1 MIPRLNIFCLPFA
14 GGNKY
19 SYREYK
25 EMAPSFINFICL
37 EYPGRS
43 SRIKEPLLTDAHE
56 LVDDLYKIIIN
67 QIDDG
72 DYAIYGHSL
81 GGLLTYLLTRKLKEN
96 GHKLPVHL
104 FITGTTGPSSKSR
117 GEKTRHLLPRNEFI
131 QELKDL
137 KGMPDEIL
145 NNDELLFYYE
155 PILRSDFMA
164 SENYIHEVADPLEIP
179 ITVITGKEEDMEI
192 SDIELWQ
199 KETIYEIDFRR
210 LPGNH
215 FFIYKYANAIIQII
229 SKKLLVTTKVYQL

>member
-1 MIPRLNIFCLPFA
+1 MIPKLNIFCLPFA

-25 EMAPSFINFICL
+25 EIAPSFINFIFL

-43 SRIKEPLLTDAHE
+43 SRIKEPLLADAHE

-67 QIDDG
+67 HIDDR

-104 FITGTTGPSSKSR
+104 FVSGTTGPSSTSR
-117 GEKTRHLLPRNEFI
+117 GEKKRHLLSKQDFI

-137 KGMPDEIL
+137 NGMPDEIL
-145 NNDELLFYYE
+145 KNDELLDYYE

-164 SENYIHEVADPLEIP
+164 SENYVYKVADPLEIP
-179 ITVITGKEEDMEI
+179 ITVITGKEEDMELA
-192 SDIELWQ
+192 DIELWQ
-199 KETIYEIDFRR
+199 KETTHIVDFIRF
-210 LPGNH
+210 PGNH

-229 SKKLLVTTKVYQL
+229 SKKISLTIKVYQL

>member
-25 EMAPSFINFICL
+25 ESEPSFINFICL

-43 SRIKEPLLTDAHE
+43 SRIKEPLFTEAHE
-56 LVDDLYKIIIN
+56 LVNDLYKIIIN

-117 GEKTRHLLPRNEFI
+117 GEKKRHLLPKRDFI

-137 KGMPDEIL
+137 NGMPDEIL
-145 NNDELLFYYE
+145 QNDELLDYYE

-164 SENYIHEVADPLEIP
+164 SENYIYEDCSPLNIP
-179 ITVITGKEEDMEI
+179 ITVITGTEEEMEQ
-192 SDIELWQ
+192 SDIKLWQ
-199 KETIYEIDFRR
+199 KETTHIVEFISF
-210 LPGNH
+210 PGNH
-215 FFIYKYANAIIQII
+215 FFIYKYAKGIIQII